1 MRLIEASGRW
11 PDDIV
16 TFGDCNLQ
24 VRATPGHTR
33 GCLTYV
39 RDDRCM
45 AFAGDCLLVRG
56 SGRTDFPEGDPG
68 TMYRSVRQQIFSLPD
83 PCLLYPAHDYRG
95 LTVTSVGEE
104 RRFNPRLG
112 GETEEA
118 DFAGS

>member
-16 TFGDCNLQ
+16 TLGDCL
-24 VRATPGHTR
+24 
-33 GCLTYV
+33 
-39 RDDRCM
+39 DDRCM

-68 TMYRSVRQQIFSLPD
+68 TMYRSVRQQIFSLRD
-83 PCLLYPAHDYRG
+83 PCLLYPAHVYRG